1 MLIFQRSSCSFVIG
15 GRRSENP
22 DANPSTE
29 ESRRSPR
36 EASAHPSSTG
46 PRVFG
51 RMSTK
56 SPAFQKWPFRILK
69 ILERNGKTLT
79 WFANVA
85 ERRNWKLFEGLFR
98 IFGFFAIFGIFGVFG
113 IFLPFLR
120 LLFWNFQL
128 FKKKFEAFVEVL
140 RIFQSFSGSFFFC
153 EIFNLLSSD

>member
-56 SPAFQKWPFRILK
+56 SPDFQKWPFRILK
-69 ILERNGKTLT
+69 ILLKEMAKHWHDLPTLP
-79 WFANVA
+79 NVA
-85 ERRNWKLFEGLFR
+85 IGNSSKDFSGSLGSLRSLGSLGVLGFSYRFYDYYFEIFSFLKRN
-98 IFGFFAIFGIFGVFG
+98 
-113 IFLPFLR
+113 LR
-120 LLFWNFQL
+120 LLWRFWGFFNHFQDL
-128 FKKKFEAFVEVL
+128 
-140 RIFQSFSGSFFFC
+140 FFFVK
-153 EIFNLLSSD
+153 FSAS